1 MKYIVIVYVVDR
13 MNNDVFPC
21 EYSGILHDN
30 YDEAHEE
37 YFEALMDTF
46 ENPRIDSVCIQEI

>member
-1 MKYIVIVYVVDR
+1 MKYIIIAYVIDR

-21 EYSGILHDN
+21 EYSGIVHDD
-30 YDEAHEE
+30 YDSANDE

-46 ENPRIDSVCIQEI
+46 ENPRIDSVHIQEI